1 MQLVS
6 RTHPLILAAAATLI
20 AGCAGTQATTAIP
33 TAADSASD
41 ALRVPVD
48 VNYATLNYAN
58 KAKEALPTFLTGI
71 RGDVMSG
78 MYLTS
83 KGRQFGFIYHQ
94 STQQFAPLDYPGA
107 YDTTPYGPSFDANG
121 SVRAVGSYTLP
132 NEKSDR
138 GFFYDESKP
147 KGQRFIAIDYPNATN
162 TIPHSTYRSYI
173 VGNWDELKRGSRDY
187 DRYPVSG
194 HGFVYNLTT
203 KGYQLFDAPNA
214 KSTTCYGIID
224 GAIAGGYTEPQ
235 GIHKVHAYVYDT
247 SAKVFYTYDYP
258 GAVLTHFEGIA
269 IHGRR
274 GDYSLTGDWIGQDG
288 TFHAFYIPMRKW
300 QYQHPVEIAYQTWT
314 TSGNSVY
321 TEGGQ
326 TQVIGVYNTGG
337 GTAGT
342 NGYIATMP

>member
-1 MQLVS
+1 MQLIS
-6 RTHPLILAAAATLI
+6 RTHPLILAAAATLV
-20 AGCAGTQATTAIP
+20 AGCAGAPASTGIP
-33 TAADSASD
+33 STGASASD
-41 ALRVPVD
+41 APRLSVD
-48 VNYATLNYAN
+48 VQYATLNYAN
-58 KAKEALPTFLTGI
+58 RARETLPTFLTGI
-71 RGDVMSG
+71 RGNIMTG
-78 MYLTS
+78 MYLSS

-94 STQQFAPLDYPGA
+94 STQKFAALDYPGA
-107 YDTTPYGPSFDANG
+107 YNTTPYGPSFEANG

-132 NEKSDR
+132 NEKADH
-138 GFFYDESKP
+138 GFFFDESQP
-147 KGQRFIAIDYPNATN
+147 RGQRFIAIDYPNATN

-173 VGNWDELKRGSRDY
+173 VGNWNELKRGSHDFNV
-187 DRYPVSG
+187 YPLSG
-194 HGFVYNLTT
+194 HGFVYDLKT
-203 KGYQLFDAPNA
+203 KSYQLFDAPNA

-235 GIHKVHAYVYDT
+235 GTHKVHAYVYDT
-247 SAKVFYTYDYP
+247 TTKAFYTYDYP

-274 GDYSLTGDWIGQDG
+274 GDYSLTGDWIGQNG
-288 TFHAFYIPMRKW
+288 TVHAFYIAMRSW

-321 TEGGQ
+321 TQGGR

-342 NGYIATMP
+342 NGYVATMP

>member
-20 AGCAGTQATTAIP
+20 AGCAGPQATTAIP

-132 NEKSDR
+132 NEKSDH

-203 KGYQLFDAPNA
+203 KDYQLFDAPNA

-321 TEGGQ
+321 TQGGQ